1 MYVSGWFFFCRS
13 KCGVFSFER
22 ISSIFFSVFHFE
34 WPVFHVAVNSFSS
47 FFACSF
53 VNFRPTWSTY
63 VQKRL
68 ITSTRKRRKK
78 SIWNSINSFE
88 DTFLLV
94 ASKHRKE
101 KSKKKIGNIIL
112 LFLVLSILV
121 VCEPV
126 ERVRIRF
133 VIGLLFLFLCLVLKF
148 FLSFSF
154 FFYWKWWYCFVCVV
168 CCTKRQKRKNQV
180 GNIWNWS
187 VEESVIKI

>member
-101 KSKKKIGNIIL
+101 KSKKKSEILFYFFWSFQFL
-112 LFLVLSILV
+112 LFASQL
-121 VCEPV
+121 
-126 ERVRIRF
+126 RGF
-133 VIGLLFLFLCLVLKF
+133 A
-148 FLSFSF
+148 
-154 FFYWKWWYCFVCVV
+154 
-168 CCTKRQKRKNQV
+168 
-180 GNIWNWS
+180 
-187 VEESVIKI
+187 